1 MDNQTKNIKVF
12 RVGRNARKIK
22 KLERKLESMT
32 NIMNIAG
39 EILTYCSD
47 KYSNEYV
54 NLALTT
60 DQLYAQIVRTR
71 EEIDELEKGVI
82 EIHIRF

>member
-39 EILTYCSD
+39 ETLTYCSD
-47 KYSNEYV
+47 KYSNDYV
-54 NLALTT
+54 KLALAM
-60 DQLYAQIVRTR
+60 DRLYAQIVRTR